1 MFELTESD
9 YRSSE
14 FELTVDAVVGKDL
27 RIANPVTLLVSPYT
41 VAEAQDLG
49 LVALPGVKATPS
61 QVSVPP
67 DDNSFSPRYA
77 RCESGVSQNVK
88 NSLPNFLYTKASMEK
103 YTVCN

>member
-1 MFELTESD
+1 MFELTEND
-9 YRSSE
+9 YRSNE
-14 FELTVDAVVGKDL
+14 FQLAVNAVIGKDL

-41 VAEAQDLG
+41 VAEAQALG
-49 LVALPGVKATPS
+49 LVALPGVTTAPN

-67 DDNSFSPRYA
+67 DDNPFSPRYA

-103 YTVCN
+103 YTVRN